1 MDHKEDWAPK
11 NWCFWIVM
19 LENTLES
26 LLDSKEIKSSNPKGN
41 QPWIFIGRTGAE
53 TEAPILWPPD
63 AKSWLIENTL
73 MLGKIE
79 GRRRRGWQRMRW
91 LNWITNSMDM
101 NSSKLWEIVEDRGAW
116 QAAAHGVAECRTQLR
131 PNFRSHPAWE
141 TVHLWHLAPSLK
153 CLGHCWVVR
162 SQHLASGGLNHRCT
176 TYQGS
181 RADYFTSLSLGH
193 LFYKTGTIKKLPL

>member
-1 MDHKEDWAPK
+1 MSDLRVFEFSCSSCLSRPAPFPY
-11 NWCFWIVM
+11 WQETFHVF
-19 LENTLES
+19 
-26 LLDSKEIKSSNPKGN
+26 SSFPH
-41 QPWIFIGRTGAE
+41 
-53 TEAPILWPPD
+53 PIQVVD
-63 AKSWLIENTL
+63 L
-73 MLGKIE
+73 MLGKIG

-116 QAAAHGVAECRTQLR
+116 QAAAHGVAEGRTQLR